1 MSYLCRKKP
10 RTMKIIG
17 MLMMAVL
24 LMTGCG
30 HMAKQDRTYWLEGA
44 WVLRHAEYPI
54 GGESDFSLE
63 EGGTYCLIYDKD
75 TMLYECRIVSAPSG
89 FVITPRHTSTV
100 TLVDKGG
107 GEWLYLEDDDPHPI
121 EIANDST
128 VIIQH
133 SGVRYSW
140 VRTDDIYEEWGDE
153 MCHIVAS
160 EVKNESVGHNSYV
173 LSSKE
178 RQQASYIQWL
188 IMAVGL
194 VVIFAATNYVVY
206 QRRRRQL
213 QLQLQ
218 QIQEVKEERP
228 QSVRQ
233 AIESV
238 EAAYFAS
245 DEYHELQHRIATGQT
260 LKEEDWQGIENQ
272 LKKVYPGFGSQLRGL
287 HAMSELEYQVCLLIK
302 LRIAPSDIATVLARD
317 VSTISTVRSRLFKK
331 VFDKKGGA
339 REWDEFVLSIGT

>member
-1 MSYLCRKKP
+1 MKK
-10 RTMKIIG
+10 IG

-24 LMTGCG
+24 LMTGCC
-30 HMAKQDRTYWLEGA
+30 HMAKQDKTYWLEGA

-133 SGVRYSW
+133 
-140 VRTDDIYEEWGDE
+140 
-153 MCHIVAS
+153 
-160 EVKNESVGHNSYV
+160 SYV

>member
-1 MSYLCRKKP
+1 MKK
-10 RTMKIIG
+10 IG
-17 MLMMAVL
+17 MLMMVVL

-30 HMAKQDRTYWLEGA
+30 HTTKQKRTYWLEGA
-44 WVLRHAEYPI
+44 WLMTHAEYPA
-54 GGESDFSLE
+54 GGEMDLSLE
-63 EGGTYCLIYDKD
+63 GSGTYCLIYDKD

-89 FVITPRHTSTV
+89 LVITPRNTSTV

-107 GEWLYLEDDDPHPI
+107 GEWLYMEDNDPYPI
-121 EIANDST
+121 EIVNDST

-140 VRTDDIYEEWGDE
+140 VRADDIYEEWSDE
-153 MCHIVAS
+153 MCRIIAS
-160 EVKNESVGHNSYV
+160 EMENESSDSNNYV

-194 VVIFAATNYVVY
+194 VVIWAVTNYVVY

-238 EAAYFAS
+238 EASYFAS
-245 DEYHELQHRIATGQT
+245 DEHHELQRRIAMGQT
-260 LKEEDWQGIENQ
+260 LKEEDWQAIENQ

-287 HAMSELEYQVCLLIK
+287 HVMSELEYQVCLLIK

-339 REWDEFVLSIGT
+339 KEWDEFILSIGT